1 MKKLFKAVACVAVG
15 CSLLSISAFAALT
28 GSVTANQ
35 DGTYGVRVSNL
46 GDGESIE
53 STILVYKSA
62 SEINALPASIN
73 EADIVY
79 INQQTAASGNASYTV
94 NVGSRA
100 QAGDK
105 IYFFAGGTNDSAAVL
120 LGSETIPVPATGV
133 TLSANALTFTVGD
146 AAQTLTATVAPEGA
160 TNKAVTWESS
170 NTEVATVV
178 DGVVTPVAAGTATI
192 TVTTTDGSFTAT
204 CTVTVSNPVVA
215 VTGVTLD
222 EETLSLTAGGE
233 TATLTATVAPEGATN
248 KAVTWESSNTE
259 VATVVDGV
267 VTPVAA
273 GTATIT
279 VTTTDG
285 SFTATC
291 TVTVSNPVVAVT
303 GVTLDEETLSL
314 TAGGETATLT
324 ATVAPED
331 ATNKAV
337 TWTTSD
343 ATVATVENGAV
354 TAVAAGTATITVTTT
369 DGSFTANCTV
379 TVSNPVI
386 AVSSVTLNKSEAA
399 LTVGGTETLTTTVA
413 PENATDKTVTWTSSA
428 PEVASVANGVVT
440 AVAAGTATITA
451 TAGGQSATCTVTV
464 TAAGRAKGDIVGSE
478 AGVIDNEDI
487 IAVTQMSLNIG
498 EWTAE
503 QRSAADVVGS
513 EDGVIDNE
521 DIIAITQRSLN
532 IAVEFKK

>member
-146 AAQTLTATVAPEGA
+146 AAQ
-160 TNKAVTWESS
+160 
-170 NTEVATVV
+170 
-178 DGVVTPVAAGTATI
+178 
-192 TVTTTDGSFTAT
+192 
-204 CTVTVSNPVVA
+204 
-215 VTGVTLD
+215 
-222 EETLSLTAGGE
+222 
-233 TATLTATVAPEGATN
+233 TLTATVAPEGATN